1 MARNQ
6 VWDMK
11 GNLIEDIEVPDVM
24 FPDPVTELE
33 AKVAALSQLLV
44 TKSVITQT
52 EKDAVIL
59 NPIKDM
65 KPIED
70 VKVI

>member
-59 NPIKDM
+59 NPIKDI
-65 KPIED
+65 K
-70 VKVI
+70 KVL

>member
-59 NPIKDM
+59 NPIKDI